1 MPKFPKQKLVDTNQH
16 YSLPSNTVPVK
27 LPIKEIKLILYWRD
41 GFSETHKGFDNVQ
54 QLADFLK
61 NNQELAT
68 AIGYIPKAQQQ

>member
-1 MPKFPKQKLVDTNQH
+1 MSKFTKEKQH
-16 YSLPSNTVPVK
+16 YSLPSNTVSVK
-27 LPIKEIKLILYWRD
+27 PPIKEIKLILYWRD

-68 AIGYIPKAQQQ
+68 AIGYIPNAKKQ